1 MHSGSATFSV
11 KTQSKHAWLR
21 ANLSVSGLSN
31 FALVGQK
38 AAAASD
44 EEARAVVAFQ
54 RDFRCKGRC
63 WGGW

>member
-1 MHSGSATFSV
+1 MHSGLATFSV
-11 KTQSKHAWLR
+11 KTQSKRAWLR
-21 ANLSVSGLSN
+21 ASLSVSGLSN

-44 EEARAVVAFQ
+44 EEARAMVAFQ

>member
-1 MHSGSATFSV
+1 MHSGSATFSM
-11 KTQSKHAWLR
+11 KTQSKRSRLR
-21 ANLSVSGLSN
+21 GSLSVSGPCN

-44 EEARAVVAFQ
+44 EEARAMVAFQ